1 MALILKGVKRIVQDT
16 DIGTEMRIASLL
28 PSTTELACALGLED
42 QLVGVSHECDF
53 PASVKTLPHLT
64 SSIIPHGLSQR
75 EIDNFVREAVQ
86 QGRSLYNVDI
96 ELLLSL
102 DPDVILTQGLC
113 DVCAVTPTTIEA
125 SLRGVQCT
133 LPASCTVV
141 TTTGTGMEGIFDD
154 LRVIA
159 KATNRSDVAEQL
171 IGDSKIKL
179 QQLNKLPAGTSIL
192 GLEWVDPF
200 FSAGHWVPEQIEAIG
215 ATSAIGSPMD
225 HSRTLS
231 VEEIVES
238 DPDIIIVLCCGF
250 GLTENLKFAKKLYS
264 MDGIKS
270 LRAVQNERVWAID
283 ANSFCSRPT
292 IRVADGSVHMSDGLQ
307 NGNIN
312 GVLQQVHNPNR

>member
-1 MALILKGVKRIVQDT
+1 
-16 DIGTEMRIASLL
+16 MRIASLL

-102 DPDVILTQGLC
+102 EPDVILTQGLC

>member
-1 MALILKGVKRIVQDT
+1 
-16 DIGTEMRIASLL
+16 MRIASLL
-28 PSTTELACALGLED
+28 PSTTELACALGLEN

-53 PASVKTLPHLT
+53 PASVQTLPHLT

-75 EIDNFVREAVQ
+75 EIDDFVRDAVR
-86 QGRSLYNVDI
+86 QGLSLYNVDI

-102 DPDVILTQGLC
+102 EPDVILTQGLC
-113 DVCAVTPTTIEA
+113 DVCAVTPDTIET

-141 TTTGTGMEGIFDD
+141 TTTGMNMEGIFDD

-159 KATNRSDVAEQL
+159 KATNRGTVAEQL
-171 IGDSKIKL
+171 INEAKIKL
-179 QQLNKLPAGTSIL
+179 QRLTKLSTDTSIL

-200 FSAGHWVPEQIEAIG
+200 FSAGHWVPEQIQAIG
-215 ATSAIGSPMD
+215 AKSAIGSPMD

-250 GLTENLKFAKKLYS
+250 GLEDNLKFAKKLYS
-264 MDGIKS
+264 MNAIQS
-270 LRAVQNERVWAID
+270 LKAVQNEQVWAID

-292 IRVADGSVHMSDGLQ
+292 IRVADGSVHIANGLQ
-307 NGNIN
+307 NGSIQD
-312 GVLQQVHNPNR
+312 VLQQVPNPYR